1 VTNQEKIVKII
12 FSAVD
17 ETNLLLPNNRQLTKS
32 TKTHLSGDLSKLD
45 SLGLVSLI
53 AATEQKIE
61 EELGISIALA
71 DERAMSQKDN
81 PFNTIG
87 TLCDYICSLLNEKA
101 NEDAKICIDTH
112 LGF

>member
-1 VTNQEKIVKII
+1 MTNQEKIVKII

-32 TKTHLSGDLSKLD
+32 TETHLFGDSSKLD
-45 SLGLVSLI
+45 SLGLVSFI

-61 EELGISIALA
+61 EELGISITLA

-81 PFNTIG
+81 PFKTIG
-87 TLCDYICSLLNEKA
+87 ALRDYICLLLN
-101 NEDAKICIDTH
+101 
-112 LGF
+112 